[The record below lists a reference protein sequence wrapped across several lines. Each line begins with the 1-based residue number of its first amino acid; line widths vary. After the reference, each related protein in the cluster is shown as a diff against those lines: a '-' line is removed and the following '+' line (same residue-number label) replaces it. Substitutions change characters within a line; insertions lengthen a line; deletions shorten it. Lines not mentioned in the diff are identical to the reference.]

1 MCSENETNKQ
11 KLKKKKKYTHTTIV
25 ALRGGGGAPA
35 AGVQGRRLDEDWCA
49 SGVGAGLQRSVA
61 AV

>member
-1 MCSENETNKQ
+1 MCGENETDI
-11 KLKKKKKYTHTTIV
+11 KLKNIHTTIV
-25 ALRGGGGAPA
+25 ALGGGGGGAPA

-49 SGVGAGLQRSVA
+49 NGVGAGLQRSVA